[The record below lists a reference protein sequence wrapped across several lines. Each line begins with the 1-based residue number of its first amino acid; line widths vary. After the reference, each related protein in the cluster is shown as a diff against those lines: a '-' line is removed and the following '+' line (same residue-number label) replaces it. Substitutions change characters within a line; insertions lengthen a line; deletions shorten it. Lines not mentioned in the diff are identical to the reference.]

1 VSDDSAIKALVDRAK
16 LDDLVTAYANS
27 LDDRDW
33 VRLRDLF
40 APEAT
45 LDFTGAYGI
54 AAPRDE
60 IVEWLA
66 GQVTREFAPDIQH
79 LVTNRAIVIDGDT
92 AAGRVDYFNPDII
105 SEGSDGRFLLMNG
118 GRYTFEA
125 RREGADWLFT
135 RFVGTVVW
143 SHRAELLTFSLEDT

>member
-1 VSDDSAIKALVDRAK
+1 M
-16 LDDLVTAYANS
+16 
-27 LDDRDW
+27 
-33 VRLRDLF
+33 
-40 APEAT
+40 
-45 LDFTGAYGI
+45 
-54 AAPRDE
+54 PR
-60 IVEWLA
+60 
-66 GQVTREFAPDIQH
+66 
-79 LVTNRAIVIDGDT
+79 
-92 AAGRVDYFNPDII
+92 YFNPDII